1 MVEPRRTSTS
11 RSFLLGATVLI
22 SGADWLFPLRAP
34 LSLVLSAALTLLA
47 LPWTFSL
54 LRPDPVDSPD
64 KAGKLLWLARFAVF
78 ALLAA
83 FLTAKWQMLLR
94 ATDGPGDF
102 VTGYKNYTLATF
114 VTFAI
119 GTLVRSLRLARF
131 VRAAADQPARLMA
144 VSFGITGLFGALL
157 LSLPFSTLPLHGVS
171 LLDNLF
177 MSFSAVC
184 VTGLSVNN
192 LAETYT
198 IAGQVVLCALVQIG
212 GLGIM
217 VLSAAISLLAGQKLR
232 MKSSAVLAEMVDVS
246 SLKDVRRTIVGIV
259 TYTLVIETAGAFL
272 LYWRFAQHPEIAT
285 RFGSELSG
293 AGDPR
298 WAAIFHAVSGFCN
311 AGFSNFKVGLA
322 PFVGSPVV
330 MLTVSALIMLGGI
343 GFPVIDEL
351 VRSAVTRLS
360 GKRAPARSL
369 HTRIA
374 LRTTVILFAIL
385 TLVIFVLEW
394 GHSMK
399 DLSVGERIL
408 ASIFQ
413 SAAARTAGFNVVDI
427 GKMHVA
433 VLVLTCAAMFI
444 GACPGGTGGGI
455 KTTTLAV
462 LYAGLRSELFA
473 RSARLLDRRVPF
485 AVIRRANGVA
495 FMSMVIVFSV
505 FFLLVL
511 FERHE
516 PLSLVFET
524 ISAFS
529 TTGLSTGITPTLST
543 PGKLLVMF
551 TMFIGRIGPLTL
563 ALAFARA
570 VQPRTVEPPEERVMI
585 G

>member
-1 MVEPRRTSTS
+1 MQEPSRTSTS
-11 RSFLLGATVLI
+11 RSLLLGAAAVL
-22 SGADWLFPLRAP
+22 SGVDWLFPLRDP
-34 LSLVLSAALTLLA
+34 LSFGISGALTVLA
-47 LPWTFSL
+47 LPWTFAL
-54 LRPDPVDSPD
+54 LRPDPAGSPAR
-64 KAGKLLWLARFAVF
+64 AGRLLWLARIAAFG
-78 ALLAA
+78 LLAA
-83 FLTAKWQMLLR
+83 FLAAKWQMLLR
-94 ATDGPGDF
+94 ATNAPGDF
-102 VTGYKNYTLATF
+102 VAGYKNYTLAAF
-114 VTFAI
+114 VAFAI

-144 VSFGITGLFGALL
+144 LSFGITGLLGALM
-157 LSLPFSTLPLHGVS
+157 LSLPFSTREVHGVS
-171 LLDNLF
+171 LVDNLF

-192 LAETYT
+192 LADTYSIT
-198 IAGQVVLCALVQIG
+198 GQVVLCALIQVG

-217 VLSAAISLLAGQKLR
+217 VLSAAISILAGQKLR

-259 TYTLVIETAGAFL
+259 TYTLALETAGAFL
-272 LYWRFAQHPEIAT
+272 LYFHFARHPEIAT
-285 RFGSELSG
+285 RFGSGLSG

-311 AGFSNFKVGLA
+311 AGFSNFQAGLG
-322 PFVGSPVV
+322 PLVGSPVV
-330 MLTVSALIMLGGI
+330 MLTVSCLIVLGGI
-343 GFPVIDEL
+343 GFPVLDEL
-351 VRSAVTRLS
+351 VRSALTRLS
-360 GKRAPARSL
+360 GKRATAFSL

-374 LRTTVILFAIL
+374 LRTTALLFAL
-385 TLVIFVLEW
+385 LALVLFALEW
-394 GHSMK
+394 RHSMK
-399 DLSVGERIL
+399 DLSVGERVL

-413 SAAARTAGFNVVDI
+413 SASARTAGFNVVDI

-462 LYAGLRSELFA
+462 LYAGLRSELVA

-485 AVIRRANGVA
+485 AVIRRASGVA

-511 FERHE
+511 FEPHE

-524 ISAFS
+524 VSAFS

-543 PGKLLVMF
+543 PGKLLVTF

-570 VQPRTVEPPEERVMI
+570 VEPRTVEPPEERVMI